1 MQKIV
6 CGVCQDNFE
15 NVRIF
20 TRHLKKHK
28 LTSVEHYDLYIKTPN
43 EDICSC
49 GTKTPF
55 RGMIKGYQKHCS
67 NKCSSKTALEKQWRP
82 EISQER
88 RKKLSVS
95 MSENNI
101 SVGRPKGSK
110 NKNEYPFTEKVIAR
124 LKMATTKTGKFKT
137 YSGKFTPENPQKYIG
152 DVNNITYRSSW
163 ERRVMGWLDKRPDV
177 VSWCSEEIVIPYIS
191 PIDGKKHRY
200 FPDFFVRV
208 KTKDDI
214 IRAMVIEVKPHKQ
227 TVEPKKKKRV
237 TKQYIQEVV
246 TYGINTAKWKAAD
259 EFCKDRGWTFKV
271 LTEID
276 LNIK

>member
-1 MQKIV
+1 
-6 CGVCQDNFE
+6 
-15 NVRIF
+15 
-20 TRHLKKHK
+20 
-28 LTSVEHYDLYIKTPN
+28 
-43 EDICSC
+43 
-49 GTKTPF
+49 
-55 RGMIKGYQKHCS
+55 
-67 NKCSSKTALEKQWRP
+67 
-82 EISQER
+82 
-88 RKKLSVS
+88 
-95 MSENNI
+95 
-101 SVGRPKGSK
+101 
-110 NKNEYPFTEKVIAR
+110 
-124 LKMATTKTGKFKT
+124 MAYK
-137 YSGKFTPENPQKYIG
+137 GKFTPKNPQKYRG
-152 DVNNITYRSSW
+152 DPTNIIYRSTW
-163 ERRVMGWLDKRPDV
+163 ECRVMSWLDGNESLV
-177 VSWCSEEIVIPYIS
+177 EWASEEFSIPYVS
-191 PIDGKKHRY
+191 PVDGKVHRY